1 MDASGDEWGAAVIAE
16 KCLRE
21 RRVVSSA
28 TARAKRKAEGGD
40 LETQRLVIISPML
53 QGPNVRHTRALQTTT
68 HLSYFP
74 LVDSI
79 PILNTFYYPFCF
91 FTCQSLNDP

>member
-1 MDASGDEWGAAVIAE
+1 MLLATSGGAAVIAE

-53 QGPNVRHTRALQTTT
+53 QGPNVRHTRAHFKPPPTSAT
-68 HLSYFP
+68 FP
-74 LVDSI
+74 SSTAS
-79 PILNTFYYPFCF
+79 PSSTPFIIHSVS
-91 FTCQSLNDP
+91 SLASP